1 MSIYLPNK
9 QLTRNIWRKKEKRRF
24 VNDFG
29 GDTDNLIDDK
39 NIMTITITTEGKN
52 H

>member
-9 QLTRNIWRKKEKRRF
+9 QLTRNIWRKMEKRRF

-29 GDTDNLIDDK
+29 GDTDNLKDDK
-39 NIMTITITTEGKN
+39 NIMTKTITMKGKN